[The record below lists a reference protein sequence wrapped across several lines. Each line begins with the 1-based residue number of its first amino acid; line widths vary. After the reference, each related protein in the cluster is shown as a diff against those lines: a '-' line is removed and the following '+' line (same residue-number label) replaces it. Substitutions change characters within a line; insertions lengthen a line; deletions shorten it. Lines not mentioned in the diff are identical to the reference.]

1 MIRTQKA
8 FKIGWHQLGMI
19 EKQKK
24 RDLTKLC
31 VEVFF
36 SFKKIKFSS
45 TFGFFDPVLDV
56 GRSMKGQLARRSGRF
71 PTHFMFY
78 AHKYAFDGGSIKYYK
93 RSHVSPPFF
102 QHQLAGRAFCQTARE
117 HCKKELI
124 YNDKEWTTQQMWFG
138 TLPIMELGLLF
149 FVFKIII
156 LYRKNVLKLLTKV
169 IWKSC

>member
-56 GRSMKGQLARRSGRF
+56 GRSMKAQLARRSGRF

-78 AHKYAFDGGSIKYYK
+78 AH
-93 RSHVSPPFF
+93 
-102 QHQLAGRAFCQTARE
+102 
-117 HCKKELI
+117 
-124 YNDKEWTTQQMWFG
+124 
-138 TLPIMELGLLF
+138 
-149 FVFKIII
+149 
-156 LYRKNVLKLLTKV
+156 
-169 IWKSC
+169 